1 MFGKK
6 LPDPFICTGYVISDK
21 IFRHPVQYVV
31 KFECDM
37 YCTYVQPFM
46 YSSVMWPIPS
56 FGVCCRVCHAELV
69 HFKLYCTLLTCSILW
84 NMSLHCGWYVMLT
97 LYTINR
103 TVLYCTD
110 LFHPWEHVPPLL
122 QGLSCW
128 HWTAISGQDE
138 RMEPGN
144 EVIHL
149 ISYKLCITKTILFT
163 YFMELTTIQH
173 AL

>member
-6 LPDPFICTGYVISDK
+6 LPDPFICTGYVISYK

-84 NMSLHCGWYVMLT
+84 NMSLHCGKVCHVDTVHYKP
-97 LYTINR
+97 YC
-103 TVLYCTD
+103 TVLYWPIPSLGACPSIVAGSVVLALDCNLRTGRTD
-110 LFHPWEHVPPLL
+110 GTWK
-122 QGLSCW
+122 W
-128 HWTAISGQDE
+128 
-138 RMEPGN
+138 
-144 EVIHL
+144 
-149 ISYKLCITKTILFT
+149 SYTFNII
-163 YFMELTTIQH
+163 
-173 AL
+173 